1 MATIIDGKQ
10 LAATKNAETARR
22 IAALKARGITPGIAV
37 ILVGDD
43 PASKVYTRSK
53 QRKANEL
60 GIYSV
65 QKNFPAT
72 VDQATVLQTI
82 RAFNADERIDAI
94 LIQAPL
100 PEHLDWHALV
110 AAIDPRKDVD
120 GFHPENVGRLY
131 NNLPGNYPVACTPR
145 GIITMLDSLNF
156 DYAGKQAVVVGR
168 SILVGRPLHSLLV
181 NREMT
186 VTMVGRQ
193 TPRFADHLR
202 AADLLVVAAG
212 HPQLVGADL
221 VKPGAVVIDVGI
233 NRTAAGKLVGDVAFD
248 QVAPVAAAISPV
260 PGGVGPM
267 TIATLMEQTVDLAE
281 WRRADAK
288 D

>member
-193 TPRFADHLR
+193 TPHFAAHLR

-212 HPQLVGADL
+212 HPQLIGADL